1 MIFSKFFIKNQ
12 QRYINFLIDCIFDVL
27 QDKITFKNSNPV
39 LPFKDYKRIKILYIK
54 EQLKG
59 EINNYCKEVLKEKK

>member
-54 EQLKG
+54 EQLKV